1 MSAMWALKSV
11 GVCVRFH
18 ILHTVANSMTCR
30 LAGKG
35 EACVRYS
42 LLLDHGRWKIRK
54 GRFGRKHENEQIGG
68 LTSYFVYLY
77 RIFYLFPPR
86 FSDPFPP
93 RFFEMPRCFFSP
105 LFLPAGIICANP
117 IFPRFK
123 TVLVMFWGRR
133 ASKSRIEG
141 TIPAFGA

>member
-1 MSAMWALKSV
+1 MSVMRALKSV

-35 EACVRYS
+35 EACVRHR

-54 GRFGRKHENEQIGG
+54 GRFGTKHESEQIGG

-77 RIFYLFPPR
+77 RIFYFFPPR

-93 RFFEMPRCFFSP
+93 RLLKCRDASFRPFSY
-105 LFLPAGIICANP
+105 LRALSVP
-117 IFPRFK
+117 IASSQDSKQF
-123 TVLVMFWGRR
+123 MFWGRR
-133 ASKSRIEG
+133 ASKSWIEG